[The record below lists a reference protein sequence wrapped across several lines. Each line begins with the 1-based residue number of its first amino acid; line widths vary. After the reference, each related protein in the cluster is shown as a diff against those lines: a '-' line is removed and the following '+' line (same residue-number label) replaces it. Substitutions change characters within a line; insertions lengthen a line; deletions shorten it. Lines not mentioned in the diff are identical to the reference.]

1 MMAYV
6 SFTKGIVTKE
16 FSNLLTEAYEL
27 LKENADINVINY
39 LIPNMASMIN
49 LRLLDKKFIN
59 LFLITVKILSEK
71 NKINR

>member
-39 LIPNMASMIN
+39 LIPNMA
-49 LRLLDKKFIN
+49 
-59 LFLITVKILSEK
+59 
-71 NKINR
+71 